1 MEKIQNSAQENVF
14 QDALADTYVTYVCVA
29 MPLVYYFQLT

>member
-1 MEKIQNSAQENVF
+1 MEKIQNSAQESVF

-29 MPLVYYFQLT
+29 MHMVYHFPLT